1 MAHRLGPHLAAIATT
16 VMPLSPAPFL
26 TAEWR
31 DLAMLNY
38 AIDPAILRPFVPDGT
53 ELDDWRGRT
62 FVSMVGFLFLDT
74 RVMGVPIP
82 FHRNFEEVN
91 LRFYVRRRAPD
102 GWRRGVVFV
111 KEIVP
116 HAAIALTART
126 LYGENYVALP
136 MRHRIAPEA
145 LSAASRSVAYFWRI
159 HGRENSIGLS
169 VRDEPA
175 EPTPGTDAEF
185 ITEHYWGYGRRRN
198 RQTTEY
204 RVDHPRW
211 RVSAG
216 SEPRLD
222 CDVGDLYGPQFV
234 ESLAAHPASA
244 FLAEGSRIVVS
255 KGQSVDRS
263 D

>member
-1 MAHRLGPHLAAIATT
+1 MT
-16 VMPLSPAPFL
+16 SPPRPFL

-31 DLAMLNY
+31 HLAMLNY
-38 AIDPAILRPFVPDGT
+38 DVDPAILQPFVPHGV
-53 ELDDWRGRT
+53 ELDDWQGHT

-91 LRFYVRRRAPD
+91 LRSYVRRRAPE
-102 GWRRGVVFV
+102 GWRRGVVFI

-116 HAAIALTART
+116 RAAIAFTARA
-126 LYGENYVALP
+126 LYGENYATLP
-136 MRHRIAPEA
+136 MRYHFDP
-145 LSAASRSVAYFWRI
+145 SSFPSGSRRVSYYWQLQ
-159 HGRENSIGLS
+159 GRENVLGLS
-169 VRDEPA
+169 VRGDPA
-175 EPTPGTDAEF
+175 EPAPGSDAEF
-185 ITEHYWGYGRRRN
+185 ITEHYWGYGRRRHE
-198 RQTTEY
+198 RTTEY

-222 CDVGDLYGPQFV
+222 CDIGELYGREFV
-234 ESLAAHPASA
+234 EPLTARPASA

-255 KGQSVDRS
+255 RGQSLGPDP
-263 D
+263 